1 MIKKEVR
8 REDGGGLNMR
18 DSKEAYKYRLNI
30 YILYKRLSGQRNPG
44 SEATNEAASE
54 SRLHEI

>member
-1 MIKKEVR
+1 
-8 REDGGGLNMR
+8 MR